1 MELAVHM
8 KNIETGE
15 KRIKKVIGK
24 DSALENWDCK
34 DFHSG
39 SVWKWVA
46 TEPFKNVKEKV
57 KHIGGG
63 YYVKCEEAE

>member
-24 DSALENWDCK
+24 DSSFRNWTCK
-34 DFHSG
+34 DLHYG
-39 SVWKWVA
+39 SVWMWTG
-46 TEPFKNVKEKV
+46 TEPFKNVKEEV

-63 YYVKCEEAE
+63 YYVELQEAE